1 LVPAQRS
8 SAEEAKPFVAGE
20 GDCPST
26 PSRPRGWRSSEQG
39 GEPLRKK
46 RTDQAQGLA
55 RKGRE
60 GRCRFADLEGSRVLG
75 EIGNCN
81 LLGWRKYEKTLDL
94 ERIGKLA
101 PEFFI
106 AAQLLQ
112 FPLEAGKQE
121 VALCIGHL
129 FERFG
134 GIHHKRGAGLVG
146 STERPGWE

>member
-1 LVPAQRS
+1 MQ
-8 SAEEAKPFVAGE
+8 KKQ
-20 GDCPST
+20 CPSWRGKAT
-26 PSRPRGWRSSEQG
+26 VRPRRQGRGVGVHRSKAESLYG
-39 GEPLRKK
+39 RSGRI
-46 RTDQAQGLA
+46 QAQGLA

-60 GRCRFADLEGSRVLG
+60 GRCRFANLEGSRVLG

-121 VALCIGHL
+121 VALRIGHL

-134 GIHHKRGAGLVG
+134 GIHHKRGTGVVG